1 MVSRWRGRM
10 SPKCRRSSVA
20 SLGSSSRSHDGH
32 DRSIHETD
40 VGVRVPIAQVSDP
53 PVADGRRILHC
64 VRSIS
69 DVAHQRDQRT
79 RVEMTADQE
88 VDLDQDRCWDDEG
101 FLGRLDEGTAR
112 RMVGVR
118 SIQRRLGRAG
128 VRDQRHE
135 RGSGRS
141 PADRRAVSVRPD
153 APMPMLRG
161 HGRIAATLSSDRLAD
176 DSGDGHAAVSRD
188 PAQAF
193 TGLVRQHQGGAFH
206 GVTLSVPPQPGL
218 RLDPRAL
225 SVPGTTRW
233 GVRQR
238 DHLTPS
244 RNHPTSKW

>member
-161 HGRIAATLSSDRLAD
+161 HGRIAATLSWIASRMTVAMDTPRSAAIRRRRSRVS
-176 DSGDGHAAVSRD
+176 SGSIRVVRSMASRYQCRHN
-188 PAQAF
+188 PACGWIRVHF
-193 TGLVRQHQGGAFH
+193 RYPV
-206 GVTLSVPPQPGL
+206 
-218 RLDPRAL
+218 PRAGACAK
-225 SVPGTTRW
+225 GTT
-233 GVRQR
+233 
-238 DHLTPS
+238 
-244 RNHPTSKW
+244 